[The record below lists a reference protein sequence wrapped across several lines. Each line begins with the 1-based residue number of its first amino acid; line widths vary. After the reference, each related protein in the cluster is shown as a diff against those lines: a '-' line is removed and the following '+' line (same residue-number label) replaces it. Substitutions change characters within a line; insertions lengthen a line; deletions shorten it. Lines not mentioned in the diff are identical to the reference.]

1 MRVAALITANRI
13 SGGKASAL
21 GMLVIFRT
29 IPEII
34 FAQFGGLISD
44 RYDRRKTMIRLDISA
59 ALVVFVYIY
68 SVRVNSLR

>member
-13 SGGKASAL
+13 SGGSASAL
-21 GMLVIFRT
+21 GMLVVFRT

-34 FAQFGGLISD
+34 FAQCGGLISD

-59 ALVVFVYIY
+59 ALVVFAYIY